1 MERPKIGIDEL
12 LESSE
17 DSRSVEA
24 SQHKAAPCR
33 PYAFPKLRRSH
44 ILKVANNDSHSPKG
58 HSTTPASDLAQDAN
72 DAGTS
77 LHAIEAPNA
86 TLRETPSLPNPF
98 DDPLVTNAD
107 VRVDALRLV
116 RLVDISVGHRLRG
129 IIDEFIPVMVGSLST
144 NDVIQPVVV
153 RPDPMN
159 PGKFLLVAGLQRL
172 NAARTSGE
180 DQILCRVVGL
190 TDEEAELWEIEEN
203 LVRSPFTPAQEAL
216 AIDRCRELHEQLHGK
231 PKARGAAAANRAM
244 GRAHASASV
253 ADASPSFVE
262 TTARRIGKSAR
273 SVQRIVQRAS
283 RNGRNDLERVVGTSL
298 DRGNELDTLP
308 MLPLDTREAL
318 IKEAAAGQDVSAV
331 DQWGSGDSPMSYRQ
345 SRGGLISAQPGDQ
358 PVKCD
363 EGVRGLAALQAAWHE
378 ASVPAR
384 EAFLAW
390 IDETNAAATTLESQS
405 FEAFQS
411 EDGK

>member
-1 MERPKIGIDEL
+1 VERPKIGIDEL

-17 DSRSVEA
+17 DSRSIEA
-24 SQHKAAPCR
+24 SQHNAVPCR
-33 PYAFPKLRRSH
+33 PYAFPKLRRAH
-44 ILKVANNDSHSPKG
+44 MIKVANKDPHPPKG
-58 HSTTPASDLAQDAN
+58 HSDTPASDFAQDAN

-86 TLRETPSLPNPF
+86 TLRLTPPLPNPF

-116 RLVDISVGHRLRG
+116 RLVDISAGHRLRG
-129 IIDEFIPVMVGSLST
+129 IIDDFIPVMVGSLST
-144 NDVIQPVVV
+144 NDVIQPVAV

-172 NAARTSGE
+172 SAARASGE
-180 DQILCRVVGL
+180 DQILCRVVEL

-203 LVRSPFTPAQEAL
+203 LVRSPLTPAQEAL
-216 AIDRCRELHEQLHGK
+216 AIDRCRELHERLHGK
-231 PKARGAAAANRAM
+231 AKARGAAAANRAM
-244 GRAHASASV
+244 GRAHASANV
-253 ADASPSFVE
+253 ADALPSFAE

-318 IKEAAAGQDVSAV
+318 IKEAAAGQEVSAM
-331 DQWGSGDSPMSYRQ
+331 DQWRSDDNPVSYRQ
-345 SRGGLISAQPGDQ
+345 SRGDLTSAQPGDQ
-358 PVKCD
+358 RVKCD
-363 EGVRGLAALQAAWHE
+363 ESVPGLAALQAAWHE

-390 IDETNAAATTLESQS
+390 IDETKAAPTTLESQS
-405 FEAFQS
+405 FETSES